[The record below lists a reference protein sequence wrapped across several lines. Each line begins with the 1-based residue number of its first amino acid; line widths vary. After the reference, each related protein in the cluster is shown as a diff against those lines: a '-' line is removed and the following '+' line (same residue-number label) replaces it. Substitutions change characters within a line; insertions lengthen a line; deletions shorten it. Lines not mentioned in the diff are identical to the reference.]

1 MRVASSS
8 MAEDRFARTAGKVA
22 ALQDARAAELEE
34 RVRAFVL
41 PAAGEH
47 CLDVGCG
54 AGALALALAPH
65 VADVVGVDRVPEL
78 LELARERAPANATF
92 VEGDAER
99 LTFDDASFDLAATL
113 RTLHHVP
120 RPELVLAELTRV
132 TRRGGRVLVIDQ
144 VAPADPLE
152 ALAVDRFERA
162 RDEGHTRLLPDS
174 DLRQLFE
181 ANELALARER
191 RDVERRNLADYLD
204 LADCRGDA
212 RARALELAP
221 HGPEVTTAVLGWFL
235 LERR

>member
-99 LTFDDASFDLAATL
+99 LTFDDASFDLAGTL

-181 ANELALARER
+181 ANELALVRER

-212 RARALELAP
+212 RARAVELAP

>member
-1 MRVASSS
+1 VRVASSS

-181 ANELALARER
+181 ANELALVRER

-212 RARALELAP
+212 RARAVELAP

>member
-1 MRVASSS
+1 
-8 MAEDRFARTAGKVA
+8 MAEDRFARTAAKVA
-22 ALQDARAAELEE
+22 AHQDARAPELGE

-41 PAAGEH
+41 PSGREH

-65 VADVVGVDRVPEL
+65 VVDVVGLDRVTEL
-78 LELARERAPANATF
+78 LELARKRAPANATF

-99 LTFDDASFDLAATL
+99 LAFDEASFDLAGTL

-120 RPELVLAELTRV
+120 RPELVLAELARV

-144 VAPADPLE
+144 LAPADPLE

-181 ANELALARER
+181 ANELALLRER
-191 RDVERRNLADYLD
+191 RDVERRILTDYLD

>member
-8 MAEDRFARTAGKVA
+8 MAEDRFARTAAKVA

-162 RDEGHTRLLPDS
+162 RDTTHTRLLPDS

-181 ANELALARER
+181 ANELALVRER